1 MILDLYPRLGLKKE
15 PAAREFF
22 DQPSENDALRITTE
36 ILEEIL
42 GPVGLPSLNV
52 RLWDGTY
59 WPDREA
65 RPATL
70 VLNRSSALRE
80 MLSGGSEIS
89 VAEAYIWGAFDIEGD
104 MIAACDLADALDE
117 QTMGWTKTFSVTM
130 QLARLPDLNHSTK
143 FNGFQPAKLNGKKH
157 SVERDR
163 HAIQFHYDVSNEFYA
178 LWLDPRMVY
187 SCGYFETADTNLEQA
202 QLDKLD
208 LICRKL
214 DLRSGEYFLDIG
226 CGWGALLLHAAKQY
240 GVRAEGVTLSQKQF
254 DWVTKRIKEENL
266 GDRVA
271 VQLSD
276 YRKLSNNEGYDKIA
290 SVGMVEH
297 VGTLHLSEYFEKVSA
312 LLKPG
317 GLFLNHGI
325 GLGSRP
331 RKNEKECFIQEFVFP
346 DSELQPIGQV
356 LTAAEGAHFDV
367 RDVESLREHY
377 AKTLRHWVT
386 RLENRRVEA
395 TAQVG
400 PEAYRVWRLYMAGSA
415 HGFQRGHLSIYQ
427 TLLAKSDAYGTAKIP
442 LTRKNWY
449 VQKDGIESNRA

>member
-1 MILDLYPRLGLKKE
+1 MILDLYPRLGFNKR
-15 PAAREFF
+15 AVARGFSN
-22 DQPSENDALRITTE
+22 QLSEDDALRVTTE

-42 GPVGLPSLNV
+42 GPNGLPSLNV
-52 RLWDGTY
+52 RLWNGTY
-59 WPDREA
+59 WPDSES

-89 VAEAYIWGAFDIEGD
+89 VAEAFIRGAFDIEGD

-117 QTMGWTKTFSVTM
+117 KTLGWTKTLSVAI
-130 QLARLPDLNHSTK
+130 QLARLPDKNHAAKS
-143 FNGFQPAKLNGKKH
+143 NGFQPAKLNGKKH

-187 SCGYFETADTNLEQA
+187 SCGYFETVDTSLEQA

-208 LICRKL
+208 HICRKL
-214 DLRSGEYFLDIG
+214 DLRSGEHFLDIG
-226 CGWGALLLHAAKQY
+226 CGWGALLIHAAKQY
-240 GVRAEGVTLSQKQF
+240 GVHAEGVTLSRRQF
-254 DWVTKRIKEENL
+254 DWTAQRIQEENL
-266 GDRVA
+266 EHRVS
-271 VQLSD
+271 VRLSD
-276 YRKLSNNEGYDKIA
+276 YRDLPNDEGYDKIA

-297 VGTLHLSEYFEKVSA
+297 VGTSHLSEYFKKVFS

-325 GLGSRP
+325 GFGSRP

-346 DSELQPIGQV
+346 DSDLQPIGQM
-356 LTAAEGAHFDV
+356 LAAAEEAPFDV

-377 AKTLRHWVT
+377 AKTLCLWLT
-386 RLENRRVEA
+386 RLEARQAEA
-395 TAQVG
+395 VVQVG
-400 PEAYRVWRLYMAGSA
+400 EEAYRVWRLYLAGSA

-427 TLLAKSDAYGTAKIP
+427 TLLARTDAYGTARIP

-449 VQKDGIESNRA
+449 VQRVTSD